1 MTATIKL
8 DWSQL
13 LGFDQAPAPQ
23 IADDAASPRMVQ
35 LGTRL
40 GSKVGEKLPGF
51 AAGPNSL
58 GRNLRQKA

>member
-1 MTATIKL
+1 MTITL
-8 DWSQL
+8 DWTKL
-13 LGFDQAPAPQ
+13 LGFDQAPSQQ
-23 IADDAASPRMVQ
+23 IADDAGSPRMMQ

-40 GSKVGEKLPGF
+40 GSKVGEKNPGF

>member
-23 IADDAASPRMVQ
+23 IAAASPRMVQ

-51 AAGPNSL
+51 AAGPISL